1 MSAEVDQQP
10 LGTTDP
16 PLIIVLSGCSGAG
29 KDTVL
34 QRMLELNY
42 PIAIPAT
49 MTTRAPRPGE
59 VHGVHHVF
67 VTPEEFD
74 RQLTAGELLEHALVY
89 GNSYGVPRSQ
99 VRAAMETG
107 NQVMSRVDVQGAA
120 SLRDTLP
127 EALSIFLVPD
137 DPAHLEAHLRARGSE
152 DEDALRAR
160 LDQVEREMDEARH
173 FDHVIENIEDDL
185 DATAVA
191 VAAAIRA
198 EADRP
203 DREPI
208 EV

>member
-1 MSAEVDQQP
+1 VSDGVDRQP

-42 PIAIPAT
+42 PITIPAT
-49 MTTRAPRPGE
+49 MTTRPPREGE
-59 VHGVHHVF
+59 VNGVHHVF
-67 VTPEEFD
+67 VTPEDFD
-74 RQLTAGELLEHALVY
+74 RNVATGELLEHALVY
-89 GNSYGVPRSQ
+89 GNRYGVPRAQ
-99 VRAAMETG
+99 VRAAVDTG
-107 NQVMSRVDVQGAA
+107 NHVMIRVDVQGAA

-160 LDQVEREMDEARH
+160 LDQIEREMDEARH
-173 FDHVIENIEDDL
+173 FDHVIENTEDDL
-185 DATAVA
+185 DATVRAVA
-191 VAAAIRA
+191 VVIRA
-198 EADRP
+198 EGYRP